1 MPTLPRRLT
10 CLLLAAC
17 MAGTAAQVQSQAL
30 DDSSAGWDVNAPN
43 FSAPATSPNIRVS
56 EGTWMSLD
64 VSPDGKHIAFD
75 LLGDLYELPIA
86 GGIAKALTSGFAWDM
101 QPQYSPDGNYLA
113 ARKHFTTS
121 RSLGTGEIWLY
132 HANGGKQNTGQMLV
146 PRPSPTFQKEQG
158 EPAFSAGGKS
168 VYFSLNTTP
177 GDTFVYH
184 QDSNTELFQIRRI
197 DLTSGDISTVAG
209 GPGGAVR
216 ATPSPD
222 GKQLAYIKRVR
233 AQSRLFIEDLATGT
247 ERMAFDALDLDM
259 QETWAVHGLYPKME
273 WTPDSRDIIFWAQG
287 KIWRLNTATESLDE
301 IAFQVADT
309 RDIYPAVRFPVE
321 VAPEEFK
328 TRMVRFATPS
338 TDGNAFVSARGTH
351 LHFGPEGLVYPQ
363 ERADNASGRGSSTAS
378 TVLISMSRSGHDVQQ
393 VASAELATRIRLA
406 PDGRHIAFE
415 NGHHMYL
422 TAASKSG
429 GQTLTLD
436 APRPPFPT
444 VRLSQVGGEFLNWNA
459 DGSTLSWST
468 GAVVKTVS
476 VTQALSAGFTP
487 PDQGVN
493 LSLRVP
499 SARPDTRLALVNA
512 RVVTL
517 DKERQVLERGVV
529 LVEGQRIRAVGNAN
543 LPIPAGYR
551 TVDLAGK
558 TVLPGFVDIHAHG
571 PYGSNDII
579 PQQNWNLLAHLALGV
594 TTVHNPSST
603 ASLVFAAAEYARA
616 GLILGPRIFS
626 TAEII
631 YGARSTQYAAIDT
644 LDDALAHVRRL
655 KAQGA
660 VTVKNYNQP
669 RRDQRQMVIEAS
681 RLEGVMPVAEGGSL
695 YHMDMNLIDDGIT
708 GVEHNVPALR
718 LYDDVRQYWSQSKA
732 GYTPTLVV
740 TFGGLT
746 SEDYY
751 YQDTE
756 VWKHPILANFVP
768 PAILQPRSVRRP
780 MAPEADYRDDDAA
793 AAAKILLDADIGS
806 VEAGK
811 LADLVIVDGNPLEN
825 IRNSDRISHV
835 VLNGRMYESASLTEV
850 FTGEQALQPFYWQGK
865 PEAEIR

>member
-1 MPTLPRRLT
+1 
-10 CLLLAAC
+10 

-86 GGIAKALTSGFAWDM
+86 GGTAKALTSGFAWDM
-101 QPQYSPDGNYLA
+101 QPQYSPDGRYLAFTSDRTGGDNLWLLERASGELRQVTFEDFRLLNSPSWSPDGNYLA

-233 AQSRLFIEDLATGT
+233 AQSRLFIQDLATGT
-247 ERMAFDALDLDM
+247 ERMVFDALDLDM

-378 TVLISMSRSGHDVQQ
+378 TVLI
-393 VASAELATRIRLA
+393 
-406 PDGRHIAFE
+406 
-415 NGHHMYL
+415 
-422 TAASKSG
+422 
-429 GQTLTLD
+429 
-436 APRPPFPT
+436 
-444 VRLSQVGGEFLNWNA
+444 
-459 DGSTLSWST
+459 
-468 GAVVKTVS
+468 
-476 VTQALSAGFTP
+476 
-487 PDQGVN
+487 
-493 LSLRVP
+493 
-499 SARPDTRLALVNA
+499 
-512 RVVTL
+512 
-517 DKERQVLERGVV
+517 
-529 LVEGQRIRAVGNAN
+529 
-543 LPIPAGYR
+543 
-551 TVDLAGK
+551 
-558 TVLPGFVDIHAHG
+558 
-571 PYGSNDII
+571 
-579 PQQNWNLLAHLALGV
+579 
-594 TTVHNPSST
+594 
-603 ASLVFAAAEYARA
+603 
-616 GLILGPRIFS
+616 
-626 TAEII
+626 
-631 YGARSTQYAAIDT
+631 
-644 LDDALAHVRRL
+644 
-655 KAQGA
+655 
-660 VTVKNYNQP
+660 
-669 RRDQRQMVIEAS
+669 
-681 RLEGVMPVAEGGSL
+681 
-695 YHMDMNLIDDGIT
+695 
-708 GVEHNVPALR
+708 
-718 LYDDVRQYWSQSKA
+718 
-732 GYTPTLVV
+732 
-740 TFGGLT
+740 
-746 SEDYY
+746 
-751 YQDTE
+751 
-756 VWKHPILANFVP
+756 
-768 PAILQPRSVRRP
+768 
-780 MAPEADYRDDDAA
+780 
-793 AAAKILLDADIGS
+793 
-806 VEAGK
+806 
-811 LADLVIVDGNPLEN
+811 
-825 IRNSDRISHV
+825 
-835 VLNGRMYESASLTEV
+835 
-850 FTGEQALQPFYWQGK
+850 
-865 PEAEIR
+865 